1 MWLERFN
8 QYGRLL
14 DFDVHSASWAEKNSA
29 DARATIVGVGDV
41 LSGRVVALVCVGRD
55 LYLYIGRAEFSLHD
69 PALKL
74 TYEHMDDGTTAFSAA
89 DSNRSARIAYD
100 SWWRNSGVGI
110 ASFGSPSDED
120 EDICAYVQVVMNDSI
135 RRAHVMAKY
144 G

>member
-8 QYGRLL
+8 QYGKLL
-14 DFDVHSASWAEKNSA
+14 DFDVRSASWVEKDSPGA
-29 DARATIVGVGDV
+29 GAKIAGVGD
-41 LSGRVVALVCVGRD
+41 LISGEVVALVCVSRQ

-69 PALKL
+69 PTLRL

-89 DSNRSARIAYD
+89 DSNRCARIAYD

-110 ASFGSPSDED
+110 AAFGSPSDED